1 MMKWFENKGITYKE
15 IQTNLPNEVKV
26 YTNEKENNY
35 IILSS
40 NKVIEVIGLDSIKDK
55 EDVLNIV
62 YNKIFT
68 NKKEELA

>member
-1 MMKWFENKGITYKE
+1 MKWFENKGITYKE
-15 IQTNLPNEVKV
+15 IQTNLPNAVKV